1 MGETGMAPMAN
12 GQDSHDVLPYDTS
25 QVNGYEDQSQ
35 NPESIN
41 DSFEM
46 RGRIQYQF
54 GAPQVQVQRN
64 PPQQKPKSAFG
75 QYNYQSAQQKAAQK
89 SPEEIKEEV
98 KEDSQE

>member
-46 RGRIQYQF
+46 RGRIQY
-54 GAPQVQVQRN
+54 
-64 PPQQKPKSAFG
+64 
-75 QYNYQSAQQKAAQK
+75 
-89 SPEEIKEEV
+89 
-98 KEDSQE
+98 